1 MSTNYSENEKEFFK
15 KIITDFDVRIDGR
28 DKLSMRNFVITNDII
43 PSCFSS
49 LKLKLA
55 DYDKEILITIKGEL
69 QKENFNNSDENSNEF
84 VLLNID
90 SINKIDDIKLKLQI
104 EEHLKNLI
112 LRKLDQNAFILK
124 DNNGEKTNYNWRL
137 FIDVLIFDSIKISYL
152 QIISIAVKKALLN
165 LKLPNLVFFRNEIT
179 GASEFDLA
187 ENYENDSIKAKEIAM
202 DFDNKIPDV
211 YVFSLINNNAYLDPN
226 DEEEVNSNSII
237 IASKLNGNLENIES
251 VGSSVELNKIMEVS
265 NTIKN
270 IVN

>member
-28 DKLSMRNFVITNDII
+28 DKLSMRNFEITNDII

-49 LKLKLA
+49 LKLKLV

-69 QKENFNNSDENSNEF
+69 QKENCSNSDEF

-90 SINKIDDIKLKLQI
+90 SINKIEDIKLKLQI

-112 LRKLDQNAFILK
+112 LRKLDQNAFFLK
-124 DNNGEKTNYNWRL
+124 DNNGERTNYNWRL

-165 LKLPNLVFFRNEIT
+165 LKLPNLVFF
-179 GASEFDLA
+179 
-187 ENYENDSIKAKEIAM
+187 
-202 DFDNKIPDV
+202 
-211 YVFSLINNNAYLDPN
+211 
-226 DEEEVNSNSII
+226 
-237 IASKLNGNLENIES
+237 
-251 VGSSVELNKIMEVS
+251 
-265 NTIKN
+265 
-270 IVN
+270 